1 MNKNQSSWNPAF
13 KAVAT
18 MLVAAT
24 AFAPAVPALAEAEAK
39 VQSVTGVDYLYTNED
54 DYTAPATTSK
64 GFVDL
69 VSVVSKDKDEIVY
82 VDLLDAK
89 GKVMASHLGYKL
101 GDCTDDEE
109 DAGINSSALVGA
121 DDPNKGNGYVAM
133 LSADI
138 DLLDTNA
145 VYTIK
150 VYTDRE
156 EPEASNVYTGT
167 IRTYFASFSDEPSAK
182 PAPIVVRTSDGTD
195 PKGCPAP
202 EKLTHNN
209 KAYTR
214 DGDTDKDRV
223 FSYKLDDAGPDQFT
237 GGVKYFEVGETEA
250 FKTDEVTLKKGESQ
264 EVSIPPMVE
273 ANGSYYRT
281 LSIGNSVK
289 LSYPGVS
296 TAAIYAIPLTGDWSA
311 GAPYSAKINYV
322 LDDGTEIL
330 SDSLLVDKP
339 YTYTLP
345 NTVYKVKDGV
355 VHKYTLDAAN
365 SVLKFLLGA
374 EDKDRT
380 ANALYKEEV
389 LSNERMWVITYIDG
403 REAANDGGSSTDRTY
418 GEDRIIKTVEVRESD
433 TNNGMYTVPKTLTVK
448 DSNDKETEL
457 ECVLDPNT
465 VDLSK
470 YNGTVEVYYVD
481 ANATE
486 RDYPTYDVT
495 VNYVNIANGETIRTQ
510 SAPVS
515 LTDKRSDAELDFTV
529 PATFASD
536 GVEWVILAGQLNG
549 GPDQYHLY
557 HSYYTGYQDEG
568 RRSYNVYF
576 RDVNDDLHEAT
587 VITTIR
593 TVYDTVVTDLGTT
606 ATAATAAPAATAAAP
621 AATAAAPAAAATT
634 AIPANATPTAALT
647 NDGGL
652 QSITGANTNGVVR
665 NNGTSVETERIVGP
679 ETPTAGPTPTN
690 SGTPGASTIANLFA
704 NAPAVLASVIAAVVG
719 IVLFALY
726 GKRKEENGGKDTEK
740 VE

>member
-18 MLVAAT
+18 VLVAAT
-24 AFAPAVPALAEAEAK
+24 AFAPAVPALAK
-39 VQSVTGVDYLYTNED
+39 VEKVTGVDYLYTTEV
-54 DYTAPATTSK
+54 DYTKPATTSD

-69 VSVVSKDKDEIVY
+69 VSVASDDNNEVVY

-101 GDCTDDEE
+101 GDYTVADH
-109 DAGINSSALVGA
+109 DAGIDPTELVGT
-121 DDPNKGNGYVAM
+121 DDPNGNGYVAM

-138 DLLDTNA
+138 DRLDTNT
-145 VYTIK
+145 VYTIRI
-150 VYTDRE
+150 YGDRKE
-156 EPEASNVYTGT
+156 TKLLYEGT
-167 IRTYFASFSDEPSAK
+167 VTTYFASFSDEPGAN
-182 PAPIVVRTSDGTD
+182 PAPIVVRTSDGTN

-355 VHKYTLDAAN
+355 VHKYTLKNAAD
-365 SVLKFLLGA
+365 SVINFLLGA

-380 ANALYKEEV
+380 ANALYEEKD
-389 LSNERMWVITYIDG
+389 LSHERTWVITYIDG
-403 REAANDGGSSTDRTY
+403 REVEDASGSSTDRTVK
-418 GEDRIIKTVEVRESD
+418 GRTIDTVEVGESD
-433 TNNGMYTVPKTLTVK
+433 LNSDGTFTVPATLKHNGV
-448 DSNDKETEL
+448 EL
-457 ECVLDPNT
+457 KCVLDPNT

-515 LTDKRSDAELDFTV
+515 LTADRSDAELDFTV

-557 HSYYTGYQDEG
+557 HSYYTGYQDES

>member
-18 MLVAAT
+18 VLVAAT
-24 AFAPAVPALAEAEAK
+24 AFAPAVPALAD
-39 VQSVTGVDYLYTNED
+39 VQSVTGVDYLYTED
-54 DYTAPATTSK
+54 DYTAPATTSD

-69 VSVVSKDKDEIVY
+69 VSVASDNSDEIVY

-101 GDCTDDEE
+101 GDYTVADQA
-109 DAGINSSALVGA
+109 AGIDPTELVGT
-121 DDPNKGNGYVAM
+121 DDPNGNGYVAM

-138 DLLDTNA
+138 DHLDTNT
-145 VYTIK
+145 VYTIR
-150 VYTDRE
+150 VYGDRE
-156 EPEASNVYTGT
+156 ETKLLYEGT
-167 IRTYFASFSDEPSAK
+167 VTTYFASFSDEPGAN
-182 PAPIVVRTSDGTD
+182 PAPIVVRTSDGTN

-250 FKTDEVTLKKGESQ
+250 FKTDEITLKKGESQ
-264 EVSIPPMVE
+264 IVSIPPMVE

-355 VHKYTLDAAN
+355 VHKYTLKNAAD
-365 SVLKFLLGA
+365 SVINFLLGA

-380 ANALYKEEV
+380 ANALYEEKD
-389 LSNERMWVITYIDG
+389 LSNERMWVISYIDA
-403 REAANDGGSSTDRTY
+403 REAANDGGSSTDRTVK
-418 GEDRIIKTVEVRESD
+418 GRTIKTVEVRESD

-457 ECVLDPNT
+457 KCVLGDNNI
-465 VDLSK
+465 DLTK

-481 ANATE
+481 ANATPE
-486 RDYPTYDVT
+486 NFPPYDVT

-510 SAPVS
+510 SAMVK

-557 HSYYTGYQDEG
+557 HSYYTGYQDES

>member
-1 MNKNQSSWNPAF
+1 MNKNQSSWNKAF

-24 AFAPAVPALAEAEAK
+24 AFAPAVPALAK
-39 VQSVTGVDYLYTNED
+39 VEKVTGVDYLYTKED

-69 VSVVSKDKDEIVY
+69 VSVASDDSNEIVY

-101 GDCTDDEE
+101 GDCTDADP
-109 DAGINSSALVGA
+109 GINPTALVGA
-121 DDPNKGNGYVAM
+121 DDPKGNGYVAM

-138 DLLDTNA
+138 DRLDTNA

-150 VYTDRE
+150 VYTNRE
-156 EPEASNVYTGT
+156 DPENSGVFTGT
-167 IRTYFASFSDEPSAK
+167 IRTYFASFSDEPDAK
-182 PAPIVVRTSDGTD
+182 PAPIVVRTSDGTN

-202 EKLTHNN
+202 ATLTHNK
-209 KAYTR
+209 KAYTLDSER
-214 DGDTDKDRV
+214 DTDGV
-223 FSYKLDDAGPDQFT
+223 FSYTLKDDGPEQLE
-237 GGVKYFEVGETEA
+237 GGISYLEVGATDDI
-250 FKTDEVTLKKGESQ
+250 KTDKIMLKKGETQ
-264 EVSIPPMVE
+264 EVSIPPMIE
-273 ANGSYYRT
+273 ANGNYYRT
-281 LSIGNSVK
+281 LSIGNKVR

-296 TAAIYAIPLTGDWSA
+296 RAAIYVLPLTGDWSA

-355 VHKYTLDAAN
+355 VHKYTLNAAN
-365 SVLKFLLGA
+365 SVLNFLLGA

-380 ANALYKEEV
+380 ANALYKEED
-389 LSNERMWVITYIDG
+389 LSNERMWVIRYIDG
-403 REAANDGGSSTDRTY
+403 REVANDGGSSTDRTY
-418 GEDRIIKTVEVRESD
+418 GEDRLIKTVEVRKSMLND
-433 TNNGMYTVPKTLTVK
+433 DGTFTVPETLNHNGASLV
-448 DSNDKETEL
+448 
-457 ECVLDPNT
+457 CARDPKI
-465 VDLSK
+465 DLSK
-470 YNGTVEVYYVD
+470 YDGTLEVYYVD

-515 LTDKRSDAELDFTV
+515 LTADRSDAELDFTV

-557 HSYYTGYQDEG
+557 HSYYTGYQDES

-606 ATAATAAPAATAAAP
+606 ATAATAAPAAAAAAP

>member
-18 MLVAAT
+18 VLVAAT
-24 AFAPAVPALAEAEAK
+24 AFAPAVPALAE
-39 VQSVTGVDYLYTNED
+39 VQSVTGVDYLYTTED
-54 DYTAPATTSK
+54 DYTAPATTRD

-69 VSVVSKDKDEIVY
+69 VSVASDDSDDIVY

-101 GDCTDDEE
+101 GDY
-109 DAGINSSALVGA
+109 DADQDVGINSSALVGT
-121 DDPNKGNGYVAM
+121 DDPNGNGYVAM

-156 EPEASNVYTGT
+156 EPENSNVYTGT
-167 IRTYFASFSDEPSAK
+167 IRTYFASFSDETTAK
-182 PAPIVVRTSDGTD
+182 PAPIVVRTSDGTN

-202 EKLTHNN
+202 ATLTHNN
-209 KAYTR
+209 KAYTL
-214 DGDTDKDRV
+214 DSETDNNGV
-223 FSYKLDDAGPDQFT
+223 FSYTLKDDGPEQLE
-237 GGVKYFEVGETEA
+237 GGISYLKVGATDDI
-250 FKTDEVTLKKGESQ
+250 KTDKIMLKKGETQ
-264 EVSIPPMVE
+264 TVSIPPMIE
-273 ANGSYYRT
+273 ANGNYYRT
-281 LSIGNSVK
+281 LSIGNKVN

-296 TAAIYAIPLTGDWSA
+296 RAAIYVLPLTGDWSA
-311 GAPYSAKINYV
+311 GAPYSATINYV

-365 SVLKFLLGA
+365 SVLNFLLGA
-374 EDKDRT
+374 EDKYRT
-380 ANALYKEEV
+380 ANALYKEED

-403 REAANDGGSSTDRTY
+403 REAANDGGSSTDRTVK
-418 GEDRIIKTVEVRESD
+418 GRTIKTVEVRESD

-457 ECVLDPNT
+457 KCVLDPNT
-465 VDLSK
+465 IDLSK

-515 LTDKRSDAELDFTV
+515 LTADRSDAELDFTV

-557 HSYYTGYQDEG
+557 HSYYTGYQDES

-606 ATAATAAPAATAAAP
+606 ATAATAAPAAAAAAP
-621 AATAAAPAAAATT
+621 AATTAAPAAAATT

>member
-1 MNKNQSSWNPAF
+1 MNKNQSSWNKAF

-24 AFAPAVPALAEAEAK
+24 AFAPAVPALAK
-39 VQSVTGVDYLYTNED
+39 VEKVTGVDYLYTKED
-54 DYTAPATTSK
+54 DYTKPATTSD

-69 VSVVSKDKDEIVY
+69 VSVASDDSNEVVY

-89 GKVMASHLGYKL
+89 DRVMASHLGYKL
-101 GDCTDDEE
+101 GDYTVDDK
-109 DAGINSSALVGA
+109 DAGIDPTELVGT
-121 DDPNKGNGYVAM
+121 DDPNGNGYVAM

-150 VYTDRE
+150 VYTNRE
-156 EPEASNVYTGT
+156 DPAGSNVFTGK
-167 IRTYFASFSDEPSAK
+167 IRTYFASFSDEPGAN
-182 PAPIVVRTSDGTD
+182 PAPIVVRTSDGTS

-202 EKLTHNN
+202 ATLTHNN
-209 KAYTR
+209 KAYTL
-214 DGDTDKDRV
+214 DSETDTDGV
-223 FSYKLDDAGPDQFT
+223 FSYTLKDDGPEQFE
-237 GGVKYFEVGETEA
+237 GGVSYLEVGATDDI
-250 FKTDEVTLKKGESQ
+250 KTDKITLKKGETQ
-264 EVSIPPMVE
+264 EVSIPPMIE
-273 ANGSYYRT
+273 ANGNYYRT
-281 LSIGNSVK
+281 LSIGNTVK

-296 TAAIYAIPLTGDWSA
+296 RAAIYVLPLTGDWSA

-355 VHKYTLDAAN
+355 VHKYTLKDAAD
-365 SVLKFLLGA
+365 SVINFLLGA

-380 ANALYKEEV
+380 ANALYEEKD

-433 TNNGMYTVPKTLTVK
+433 TNNGMYAVPKTLTVK

-457 ECVLDPNT
+457 ECVLGDNNI
-465 VDLSK
+465 DLTK

-481 ANATE
+481 ANATPE
-486 RDYPTYDVT
+486 NFPPYDVT

-510 SAPVS
+510 SAKVK

-557 HSYYTGYQDEG
+557 HSYYTGYQDES

-726 GKRKEENGGKDTEK
+726 GKRKEENSGNDTEK

>member
-18 MLVAAT
+18 VLVAAT
-24 AFAPAVPALAEAEAK
+24 AFAPAVPALAE
-39 VQSVTGVDYLYTNED
+39 VQSVTGVDYLYTTED
-54 DYTAPATTSK
+54 DYTAPATTRD

-69 VSVVSKDKDEIVY
+69 VSVASDDSDDIVY

-101 GDCTDDEE
+101 GDY
-109 DAGINSSALVGA
+109 DADQDVGINSSALVGT
-121 DDPNKGNGYVAM
+121 DDPNGNGYVAM

-156 EPEASNVYTGT
+156 EPENSNVYTGT
-167 IRTYFASFSDEPSAK
+167 IRTYFASFSDETTAK
-182 PAPIVVRTSDGTD
+182 PAPIVVRTSDGTN

-202 EKLTHNN
+202 ATLTHNN
-209 KAYTR
+209 KAYTL
-214 DGDTDKDRV
+214 DSETDNNGV
-223 FSYKLDDAGPDQFT
+223 FSYTLKDDGPEQLE
-237 GGVKYFEVGETEA
+237 GGISYLKVGATDDI
-250 FKTDEVTLKKGESQ
+250 KTDKIMLKKGETQ
-264 EVSIPPMVE
+264 TVSIPPMIE
-273 ANGSYYRT
+273 ANGNYYRT
-281 LSIGNSVK
+281 LSIGNKVN

-296 TAAIYAIPLTGDWSA
+296 RVAIYVLPLTGDWSA
-311 GAPYSAKINYV
+311 GAPYSATINYV

-365 SVLKFLLGA
+365 SVLNFLLGA

-380 ANALYKEEV
+380 ANALYKEED
-389 LSNERMWVITYIDG
+389 LSHERMWVIRYIDG
-403 REAANDGGSSTDRTY
+403 REVANDGGSSTDRTY
-418 GEDRIIKTVEVRESD
+418 GEDRLIKTVEVRKSMLND
-433 TNNGMYTVPKTLTVK
+433 DGTFTVPETLNHNGASLK
-448 DSNDKETEL
+448 
-457 ECVLDPNT
+457 CARDPKI
-465 VDLSK
+465 DLSK
-470 YNGTVEVYYVD
+470 YDGTLEVYYVD
-481 ANATE
+481 ANAKEQDFPPYT
-486 RDYPTYDVT
+486 VT

-510 SAPVS
+510 SAGVS
-515 LTDKRSDAELDFTV
+515 LTADRSDAELDFTV

-557 HSYYTGYQDEG
+557 HSYYAGYQDEG

-606 ATAATAAPAATAAAP
+606 ATAATAAPAAAAAAP
-621 AATAAAPAAAATT
+621 AATTAAPAAAATT
-634 AIPANATPTAALT
+634 TIPANATPTAALT
-647 NDGGL
+647 NAGGL
-652 QSITGANTNGVVR
+652 QSITGTNANGVVR

-690 SGTPGASTIANLFA
+690 SGKPGNSTIANLFT

>member
-18 MLVAAT
+18 VLVAAT
-24 AFAPAVPALAEAEAK
+24 AFAPAVPALAE
-39 VQSVTGVDYLYTNED
+39 VQSVTGVDYLYTTED
-54 DYTAPATTSK
+54 DYIAPATTRD

-69 VSVVSKDKDEIVY
+69 VSVASDDSDDIVY

-101 GDCTDDEE
+101 GDY
-109 DAGINSSALVGA
+109 DADQDVGINSTALVGT
-121 DDPNKGNGYVAM
+121 DDPNGNGYVAM

-138 DLLDTNA
+138 DRLDTNA

-150 VYTDRE
+150 VYTNRE
-156 EPEASNVYTGT
+156 EPEDSTVFTGT
-167 IRTYFASFSDEPSAK
+167 IRTYFASFSDEPGAK
-182 PAPIVVRTSDGTD
+182 PAPIVVRTSDGT

-202 EKLTHNN
+202 ATLTHNN
-209 KAYTR
+209 KAYTL
-214 DGDTDKDRV
+214 DSEKDTDGV
-223 FSYKLDDAGPDQFT
+223 FSYTLKDDGPEQFE
-237 GGVKYFEVGETEA
+237 GGVSYLEVGATDDI
-250 FKTDEVTLKKGESQ
+250 KTDKITLKKGETQ
-264 EVSIPPMVE
+264 EVSIPPMIE
-273 ANGSYYRT
+273 ANGNYYRT
-281 LSIGNSVK
+281 LSIGNTVK

-296 TAAIYAIPLTGDWSA
+296 NAAVYVLPLTGDWSA
-311 GAPYSAKINYV
+311 GAPYSATINYV

-339 YTYTLP
+339 YTYRLP

-365 SVLKFLLGA
+365 SVLNFLLGA

-380 ANALYKEEV
+380 ANALYKEED
-389 LSNERMWVITYIDG
+389 LSNERMWVIRYIDG
-403 REAANDGGSSTDRTY
+403 REVANDGGSSTDRTY
-418 GEDRIIKTVEVRESD
+418 GEDRLIKTVEVRKSMLND
-433 TNNGMYTVPKTLTVK
+433 DGIFTVPETLNHNGASLV
-448 DSNDKETEL
+448 
-457 ECVLDPNT
+457 CARDPKI
-465 VDLSK
+465 DLSK
-470 YNGTVEVYYVD
+470 YDGTLEVYYVD

-557 HSYYTGYQDEG
+557 HSYYTGYQDED